1 MGTEEVEIGKGEEE
15 KKEES
20 ARDESGG
27 VMTRKTPKSSY
38 TSNQITISPMGTP
51 LHFYT
56 LQIHFPSQ
64 SFVYLLS
71 QTT

>member
-1 MGTEEVEIGKGEEE
+1 MGAEEDEIGEEE
-15 KKEES
+15 KEES

-27 VMTRKTPKSSY
+27 VMTRKTPESSY
-38 TSNQITISPMGTP
+38 NQITISPMGTP

-71 QTT
+71 QTTSK